1 MALIMKTTP
10 HPRMGANDSG
20 PNGVGGDRSSLTQ
33 RESQVLRLLA
43 QGRSGAQ
50 IADELVLSPE
60 TVRSHVR
67 NAMSKL
73 GATTR
78 SHAVALA
85 LQSGEIGAGT
95 RAASEQINACPDAS
109 RAEISAALQRMLDG
123 LTLYD
128 IDGGGVYLSEEDAL
142 SMRRVAVTKRLPF
155 ELPALVALGE
165 GTLGRAALERRSQL
179 CQGGGDSSRV
189 TLIAAPITDGGKM
202 VGVIALGAR
211 VSRPISRSEM
221 LLVQA
226 LSNRIGEVLATG
238 GDITR
243 PLVRTMDQF
252 RSAWSS
258 ASRVN

>member
-1 MALIMKTTP
+1 
-10 HPRMGANDSG
+10 MGANDSS
-20 PNGVGGDRSSLTQ
+20 PNGAGGDRSSLTQ
-33 RESQVLRLLA
+33 REGQVLGLLA
-43 QGRSGAQ
+43 EGRSGAQ

-95 RAASEQINACPDAS
+95 GDAAEQTHACPDAS
-109 RAEISAALQRMLDG
+109 RAETSAALQRMLDG
-123 LTLYD
+123 LTLHD
-128 IDGGGVYLSEEDAL
+128 IDGGGVYLAEEDAL

-179 CQGGGDSSRV
+179 CQGGGNSSRV
-189 TLIAAPITDGGKM
+189 TLIAAPITDGGKA

-211 VSRPISRSEM
+211 ASRPISRSEL

-226 LSNRIGEVLATG
+226 LSNRIGEVLAVG
-238 GDITR
+238 GDIAR

-252 RSAWSS
+252 RSSWSA
-258 ASRVN
+258 ASRAN

>member
-1 MALIMKTTP
+1 
-10 HPRMGANDSG
+10 
-20 PNGVGGDRSSLTQ
+20 LTQ

-50 IADELVLSPE
+50 IADELILSPE

-85 LQSGEIGAGT
+85 LQSGEIGVGPGGAT
-95 RAASEQINACPDAS
+95 EQTHSRPDAS
-109 RAEISAALQRMLDG
+109 RAETAAALQRMLDG

-128 IDGGGVYLSEEDAL
+128 VDGGGVYLSEDGAL
-142 SMRRVAVTKRLPF
+142 SMRLVAVTKTLRF
-155 ELPALVALGE
+155 ELPALVTLGE

-179 CQGGGDSSRV
+179 CQEGANSSRV
-189 TLIAAPITDGGKM
+189 TLLAAPITDGGR
-202 VGVIALGAR
+202 VLGVIALGAR
-211 VSRPISRSEM
+211 VSRPVSRSE
-221 LLVQA
+221 LLLLQA
-226 LSNRIGEVLATG
+226 FSNRIGEVLATG
-238 GDITR
+238 GEVAR

-252 RSAWSS
+252 RSAWSA
-258 ASRVN
+258 ASH

>member
-1 MALIMKTTP
+1 MEATP
-10 HPRMGANDSG
+10 LPRTGANDSG
-20 PNGVGGDRSSLTQ
+20 PNGLEGDRSSLTQ
-33 RESQVLRLLA
+33 RETQVLKLLA

-60 TVRSHVR
+60 TVRSHIR

-85 LQSGEIGAGT
+85 LQSGAIGAGP
-95 RAASEQINACPDAS
+95 AAGTEQTPASPDAS
-109 RAEISAALQRMLDG
+109 KAETSAALQRMLDG
-123 LTLYD
+123 LTLHD
-128 IDGGGVYLSEEDAL
+128 VDGGAVYLSEEDAL
-142 SMRRVAVTKRLPF
+142 SMRRVAVTKRIPF
-155 ELPALVALGE
+155 ELPVLVALGE
-165 GTLGRAALERRSQL
+165 GALGRAALERRSQV
-179 CQGGGDSSRV
+179 CQGEGDSSRV
-189 TLIAAPITDGGKM
+189 TLIAAPITDGSK
-202 VGVIALGAR
+202 VIGVIALGAR
-211 VSRPISRSEM
+211 VSRPISRSEL

-226 LSNRIGEVLATG
+226 LSNRIGKVLATG

>member
-1 MALIMKTTP
+1 
-10 HPRMGANDSG
+10 MGAKDSG

-33 RESQVLRLLA
+33 REGQVLRLLA
-43 QGRSGAQ
+43 EGRSGSQ

-60 TVRSHVR
+60 TVRTHVR

-85 LQSGEIGAGT
+85 LQNGEIGAGKGG
-95 RAASEQINACPDAS
+95 AAENSHSRPEAS
-109 RAEISAALQRMLDG
+109 SAETSAALQRMLDG
-123 LTLYD
+123 LATLRD
-128 IDGGGVYLSEEDAL
+128 VDGGAVYLSQEDAL
-142 SMRRVAVTKRLPF
+142 SMRRVAVTKALRS

-179 CQGGGDSSRV
+179 CQGGGDSSHV
-189 TLIAAPITDGGKM
+189 TLIAAPITDGGKAI
-202 VGVIALGAR
+202 GVIALGAR
-211 VSRPISRSEM
+211 ASRPISRSEL

-238 GDITR
+238 GDLTR

-252 RSAWSS
+252 RSAWSA
-258 ASRVN
+258 ASRAN

>member
-1 MALIMKTTP
+1 MESTP
-10 HPRMGANDSG
+10 HPRTGANGSG
-20 PNGVGGDRSSLTQ
+20 PNGAGGDRSSLTQ
-33 RESQVLRLLA
+33 REGQVLGLLA
-43 QGRSGAQ
+43 EGRSGAQ

-60 TVRSHVR
+60 TVRSHIR

-95 RAASEQINACPDAS
+95 GAAAEQTPARPDAS
-109 RAEISAALQRMLDG
+109 RAETSAALQRMLDG
-123 LTLYD
+123 LTLHD

-155 ELPALVALGE
+155 QLPVLVALGD
-165 GTLGRAALERRSQL
+165 GTLGRAALERRSQV
-179 CQGGGDSSRV
+179 CQGEGNSSRV
-189 TLIAAPITDGGKM
+189 TLIAAPITDGGKAI
-202 VGVIALGAR
+202 GVIALGAR
-211 VSRPISRSEM
+211 ASRPVSRSEL

-226 LSNRIGEVLATG
+226 FSNRIGEVLATG
-238 GDITR
+238 GDIAR

-252 RSAWSS
+252 RSAWSA
-258 ASRVN
+258 ASRLN